1 MRNAL
6 LIAGKDLRKRLRD
19 RSAYIVGIIA
29 PLGLAAIFSFVFNP
43 ISNSSYSGT
52 FGVVNG
58 DGGQMAAL
66 FVDQVLGGLA
76 NSQPGVTIVS
86 VDSEA
91 DARARVE
98 IAGDPSSSATDGLSA
113 AFIIPAG
120 FSKAVQTGQKTTLE
134 VVGNPTNA
142 TSAQIATAVAEGF
155 ADEVSAVN
163 LEIRTYA
170 ASGGVVGPSTVADAA
185 AYPSPIAVGDLP
197 AETRRL
203 DDATTMTVGMAI
215 MFLFFVTQQ
224 GVLGLLEERRDG
236 TLARLLAAP
245 ISKAS
250 ILGGEAIA
258 SYVLGIASMT
268 VLAVS
273 STVLLHARWGNPI
286 GVAIL
291 ILAAT
296 FAAVGIMAVVSGFA
310 KTDEQANTYTAIV
323 AIALAI
329 FGGSF
334 FPVSMAGGVVQFL
347 SKFTPHAWFIQGLG
361 DLAAGQVVAVIPSA
375 LVLVAIG
382 LASSALAVV
391 VVRKVVNQ

>member
-1 MRNAL
+1 MRSAL
-6 LIAGKDLRKRLRD
+6 LIAGKDLRRRLRD

-43 ISNSSYSGT
+43 ISNSSYTGT
-52 FGVVNG
+52 FGVVND
-58 DGGQMAAL
+58 DGGQIAAM

-76 NSQPGVTIVS
+76 ESQEGVTIVS
-86 VDSEA
+86 VDSEV

-98 IAGDPSSSATDGLSA
+98 TAGDPASNAANGLSA
-113 AFIIPAG
+113 AFVIPKG
-120 FSKAVQTGQKTTLE
+120 FSSAVQSGQKTTLD
-134 VVGNPTNA
+134 VIGSSIDS
-142 TSAQIATAVAEGF
+142 TSAAIATAVAEGF

-163 LEIRTYA
+163 LEVRTYA
-170 ASGGVVGPSTVADAA
+170 ASGGVVGPSTVTDAA
-185 AYPSPIAVGDLP
+185 AYPSPITVGDLP

-203 DDATTMTVGMAI
+203 DDTTAMTVGMAI
-215 MFLFFVTQQ
+215 MFLFFVAQE
-224 GVLGLLEERRDG
+224 GVIGLLEERRDG

-250 ILGGEAIA
+250 ILGGKAIA
-258 SYVLGIASMT
+258 SYALGIASMT
-268 VLAVS
+268 VLVVA
-273 STVLLHARWGNPI
+273 STLLLHAHWGNPV

-291 ILAAT
+291 VLTAT

-334 FPVSMAGGVVQFL
+334 FPVSLAGGVVQFL
-347 SKFTPHAWFIQGLG
+347 SKFTPHAWFIRGLG
-361 DLAAGQVVAVIPSA
+361 DLASGEIAAVVPSA
-375 LVLVAIG
+375 LVLIAIG
-382 LASSALAVV
+382 VASSALAVV
-391 VVRKVVNQ
+391 VVRKVVDQ